1 MTISTNGPNHSMIA
15 TQPFTAQP
23 IHGLAPVP
31 APAPSAEPEIKS
43 YASGMPVLRVF
54 GIGGGGCNAVERMCQ
69 ENLGVVEYFGIN
81 TDAQHLERSNIGNR
95 IAIGESIARGLGVG
109 GAPGIGAQAAEENVA
124 ELSEA
129 VAGSDM
135 VFIAAGMGG
144 GTGTGAAPVLAR
156 IAKESG
162 ALTVAFVSRPFSFEA
177 AVRQKNAEEGIA
189 RLREHVDTLII
200 IPNDRLLQIEDR
212 GSGDF
217 TWAEALTLAD
227 SVLLQGIQAI
237 AEVVTVPG
245 EINVDFADVKA
256 IMANGGS
263 AWLAIGK
270 GEGVHR
276 ARDAA
281 QMAVKS
287 PLLDIDLEGAK
298 RVLFVVT
305 GGPDL
310 TLKEV
315 YETSAVIHEV
325 ADPDANIIF
334 GTCKDPSMT
343 DQIKVTMVAS
353 SFPMES
359 DGPTPVY
366 DEPLPELHKTMSV
379 PPSEDP
385 NDWQVPS
392 FLRREA
398 QRRRKGMS
406 G

>member
-15 TQPFTAQP
+15 TQPYSPP
-23 IHGLAPVP
+23 ISGLAP
-31 APAPSAEPEIKS
+31 APAPVPMAEPVKS
-43 YASGMPVLRVF
+43 HESGLPVIRVF
-54 GIGGGGCNAVERMCQ
+54 GVGGGGCNAVERMCQ
-69 ENLGVVEYFGIN
+69 DNLGVVQYFAIN
-81 TDAQHLERSNIGNR
+81 TDAQHLQRSRIGHR
-95 IAIGESIARGLGVG
+95 IAIGESVARGLGVG
-109 GAPGIGAQAAEENVA
+109 GHPEVGAQAAEENTE
-124 ELSEA
+124 ELTQA

-162 ALTVAFVSRPFSFEA
+162 ALTVAVVSRPFSFEA

-200 IPNDRLLQIEDR
+200 IPNDRLLDIEGK
-212 GSGDF
+212 GSNQF
-217 TWAEALTLAD
+217 TWEEALTLAD

-245 EINVDFADVKA
+245 EINVDFADVKS
-256 IMANGGS
+256 IMSSGGS
-263 AWLAIGK
+263 AWLAIGR
-270 GEGVHR
+270 GEGTNR

-281 QMAVKS
+281 EMAVRS
-287 PLLDIDLEGAK
+287 PLLDIELEGAK

-305 GGPDL
+305 GGPDM

-315 YETSAVIHEV
+315 YETSGVIHEV
-325 ADPDANIIF
+325 ADPEANIIF
-334 GTCKDPSMT
+334 GTCKDPNMT

-353 SFPMES
+353 AFPMEQDAS
-359 DGPTPVY
+359 PVVY
-366 DEPLPELHKTMSV
+366 EDPLPDLHNAMSV
-379 PPSEDP
+379 PPTEDP
-385 NDWQVPS
+385 TDWQVPS

-398 QRRRKGMS
+398 QRRRKSM
-406 G
+406 